1 MPATER
7 PSSRDRMIEAAIDLL
22 RAYGLKGAGINDVIQ
37 ASGAPRGSL
46 YHFFPDGKLQMA
58 REALAVHGDRM
69 AAFIDEA
76 LASKRAGPQ
85 KVAALFEAFARR
97 AEETQF
103 RRSCPF
109 GCVALDLDDE
119 TEELRAVV
127 ALGFDA
133 WRTLIASH
141 FEAALGARAA
151 GEFAGLVLTGI
162 EGAYVRAR
170 AEHSGDAF
178 RETGRWLSRLAAKA

>member
-22 RAYGLKGAGINDVIQ
+22 RAYGLKGAGINDVIA

-46 YHFFPDGKLQMA
+46 YHFVPDGKLQMA
-58 REALAVHGDRM
+58 REALSVHGDRM

-76 LASKRAGPQ
+76 LAGKRAGPQ

-103 RRSCPF
+103 SRSCPF

-119 TEELRAVV
+119 TEDLREVV
-127 ALGFDA
+127 AQGFDT
-133 WRTLIASH
+133 WRGLIASH
-141 FEAALGARAA
+141 FQAELGARAA
-151 GEFAGLVLTGI
+151 AEFAGLVLTGI

-170 AEHSGDAF
+170 AEHSGGAF
-178 RETGRWLSRLAAKA
+178 RETGRWLSRLAVKP